1 MQGFADLPV
10 CVDLPGRLG
19 QEVAAYVEA
28 EAGWQIVSGDGPLLP
43 VFTLAGPGPGPEP
56 HAGAGAGRRVIVVP
70 APADPAAVRE
80 ALLAGASDVIG
91 WPDER
96 ERLLQLPARVAPV
109 RADSAARTR
118 MLRVGGCRGG
128 VGTSTVALATGA
140 TVAWSGRRSLVVG
153 DNAMLRLAGVT
164 GWTGPGSAEL
174 IGLGEHAASEVER
187 LACPVPGVDGL
198 SLLGGGALLP
208 EVAGWPYDL
217 VVVDVGVAGIA
228 QAGLV
233 VAAADAS
240 VAVAPASA
248 AVVVVE
254 HGPLDRG
261 AVARCLGRTPNGW
274 LPYSNRVA
282 RAGSAGRVPA
292 ALPGSWVRALRQALA
307 GAVA

>member
-43 VFTLAGPGPGPEP
+43 VFTLSGAGV
-56 HAGAGAGRRVIVVP
+56 GAGAGRRVIVVP
-70 APADPAAVRE
+70 APADPADVRD
-80 ALLAGASDVIG
+80 ALLAGAADVIG

-96 ERLLQLPARVAPV
+96 ERLLQVPARLAPV
-109 RADSAARTR
+109 RAASAVMTPV
-118 MLRVGGCRGG
+118 LRVGGCRGG

-140 TVAWSGRRSLVVG
+140 MVAWSGRRALVVG
-153 DNAMLRLAGVT
+153 DNAMLRLAGVAA
-164 GWTGPGSAEL
+164 WTRPGSAEL
-174 IGLGEHAASEVER
+174 VGLGEQAASEVER
-187 LACPVPGVDGL
+187 LACPVAGVEGL

-217 VVVDVGVAGIA
+217 VVVDAGVGGVAE
-228 QAGLV
+228 AGLV

-240 VAVAPASA
+240 AAVAPASA

-254 HGPLDRG
+254 QGPLDRG
-261 AVARCLGRTPNGW
+261 AVARCLGRAPNGW

-292 ALPGSWVRALRQALA
+292 ALPGSWVHALRQALA